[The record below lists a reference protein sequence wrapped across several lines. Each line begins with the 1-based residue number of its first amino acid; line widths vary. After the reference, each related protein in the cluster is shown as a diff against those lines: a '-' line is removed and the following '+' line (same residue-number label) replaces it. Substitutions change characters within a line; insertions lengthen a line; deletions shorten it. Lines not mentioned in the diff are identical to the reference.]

1 MTPYPTMQQ
10 PDPET
15 AVAWRATSSYT
26 APSNAF
32 DRRFFICCRGKEV
45 DGKMANRLKYK
56 TPEKMQEAID
66 AYFKECEGHP
76 LLDDE
81 GQPFTDKYGNP
92 FIVDRKPLTVTG
104 LALALGFATRQSL
117 LDYEGKGQ
125 FKFIIQQAKLRIE
138 NYAEMRLYDKEGANG
153 AKFNLQNNFKRWDA
167 DKPGSDD
174 KKAPAV
180 NIICDIPRVT
190 ARVAEDQDGI
200 TIDPEAVDKAIKELE
215 GKASEG

>member
-1 MTPYPTMQQ
+1 MP
-10 PDPET
+10 
-15 AVAWRATSSYT
+15 
-26 APSNAF
+26 
-32 DRRFFICCRGKEV
+32 
-45 DGKMANRLKYK
+45 NRMKFK

-104 LALALGFATRQSL
+104 LAIALGFTSRQAL
-117 LDYEGKGQ
+117 LNYQGRPRFQKIVEA
-125 FKFIIQQAKLRIE
+125 AKLRIE

-153 AKFNLQNNFKRWDA
+153 AKFNLQNNFRQWDA
-167 DKPGSDD
+167 DKAGSDD
-174 KKAPAV
+174 RKAPAV
-180 NIICDIPRVT
+180 NIICDIPRAAV
-190 ARVAEDQDGI
+190 RVEGEQDAFD
-200 TIDPEAVDKAIKELE
+200 IDPEAVDKAIKELE